1 MSVPERAAVAGRL
14 ADDARILLALLRGRG
29 RRGSHAE
36 RLQAFY
42 GPQSERY
49 DAFRERLL
57 HGRAELMARLD
68 VPAGGHVVELG
79 AGTGR
84 NLLYLDETPGR
95 CGIDALGRA
104 DLVDLCPSLL
114 AIARRRF
121 AGRGNVHVSEAD
133 ACRWRPDAPV
143 DRVCLS
149 YALTM
154 IPDWRGAIDNAVSM
168 LRPGGRLGVVDFY
181 VSSAAPPPGLV
192 RHDRFTRSFWP
203 RWFAHDGV
211 QLDGERLAVLRER
224 MPDHDL
230 IERRA
235 SVPYLPRLRVPYYL
249 FIGRA

>member
-1 MSVPERAAVAGRL
+1 MSVPERAAAADRL
-14 ADDARILLALLRGRG
+14 VGDARILLALLRGRG

-36 RLQAFY
+36 RLEAFY
-42 GPQSERY
+42 GPQAERY

-57 HGRAELMARLD
+57 HGRAELMTRLAA
-68 VPAGGHVVELG
+68 PAGGHLVELG

-84 NLLYLDETPGR
+84 NLLYLDDAPDGP
-95 CGIDALGRA
+95 GIDALGRA

-114 AIARRRF
+114 AVARRRF
-121 AGRGNVHVSEAD
+121 AGRANVRVVEAD
-133 ACRWRPDAPV
+133 ACCWRPEAPV
-143 DRVCLS
+143 DRVYLA

-154 IPDWRGAIDNAVSM
+154 IPDWRGTIDNAVSM

-211 QLDGERLAVLRER
+211 QLDAERLAVLRER

-235 SVPYLPRLRVPYYL
+235 PVPYLPGLRVPYYL
-249 FIGRA
+249 FIGRV